1 VSSGQKAGEAV
12 SSGQKAGEAL
22 SLGRKAGDR
31 RIVHHFAELGTYQLL
46 VRLAQDPELA
56 RFVEAELSPL
66 LEHDA
71 RSRAKLMP
79 TLRSYL
85 EHAGHK
91 AQTVRALRVQR
102 RTLYARLAR
111 IEQILGRDLDTQD
124 TRTRLTLAIQALDL
138 LQDRDSGG
146 RVFRRSGWA

>member
-1 VSSGQKAGEAV
+1 MAAGSLQQALAEA
-12 SSGQKAGEAL
+12 AEAL
-22 SLGRKAGDR
+22 SFGRKAGGR
-31 RIVHHFAELGTYQLL
+31 RTVHHFAELGAYQLL

-56 RFVEAELSPL
+56 RFVDAELNPL

-85 EHAGHK
+85 DHAGHK
-91 AQTVRALRVQR
+91 ARTVQALRVQR

-111 IEQILGRDLDTQD
+111 IEAILGRDLGTQD

-138 LQDRDSGG
+138 LADRDSGRG
-146 RVFRRSGWA
+146 PVYTNRGTLRS